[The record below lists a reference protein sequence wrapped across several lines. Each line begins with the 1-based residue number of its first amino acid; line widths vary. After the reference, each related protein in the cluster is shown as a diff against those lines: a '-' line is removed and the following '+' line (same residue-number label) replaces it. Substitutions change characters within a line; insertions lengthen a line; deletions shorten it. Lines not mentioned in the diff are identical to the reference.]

1 MKKIA
6 LTLLLALGA
15 FEFLCAEGR
24 VLCKN
29 EFERSLYESYS
40 VLINVTALRVNQERE
55 FPLVY
60 LFCPMLADMGAE
72 AETCISE
79 PEESLNTLQ
88 QYYSF
93 FNALADDFF
102 SQYAKRIFEVVDNLR
117 AAKVTE
123 ELSRIDLEVILNDLR
138 GALQRRA

>member
-6 LTLLLALGA
+6 LILLLTLGA

-40 VLINVTALRVNQERE
+40 VLINGTASRVNQERE

-60 LFCPMLADMGAE
+60 LFYPVLADMGAE

-79 PEESLNTLQ
+79 PETSLHTLQ

-93 FNALADDFF
+93 FNTLADDFF
-102 SQYAKRIFEVVDNLR
+102 SQYAKRIFAVVDNLR
-117 AAKVTE
+117 AEKITE
-123 ELSRIDLEVILNDLR
+123 QMSRMNLWVILNDLR
-138 GALQRRA
+138 NALQRRA